1 MQPNEQQSATA
12 PTTGQSA
19 GLVPGAPVA
28 SAAHTAFATPGT
40 HSIANGTKKVSGASP
55 TKKTATNST
64 QNSLLISEIR
74 DNLVIINDGSLRAV
88 ITCQSINFDLMSAK
102 ERESVEYA
110 YQNFLNSLYFPAQI
124 LIRSQKVDI
133 GPYLDRLSKMRREQ
147 DNMLLGVLMDDY
159 IDFID
164 SLAQE
169 TNIMDKNFYI
179 VVPYYPMGD
188 LSSAVHSSRN
198 LLANLFAPAS
208 QQHIRIDESSYSKS
222 KDELRNRVQTVING
236 LLQLGIRSLQLTTK
250 ELGELYYNVYN
261 PDTAVREPIGDL
273 RDISAAVTKKG
284 QGNAPQPQLDQEM
297 T

>member
-1 MQPNEQQSATA
+1 MQPNEQQPVAPVSA
-12 PTTGQSA
+12 PSP

-40 HSIANGTKKVSGASP
+40 NSIANGTNKTSTIPSSKKPVQ
-55 TKKTATNST
+55 NST

-88 ITCQSINFDLMSAK
+88 VTCQSINFDLMSAK

-110 YQNFLNSLYFPAQI
+110 YQNFLNSLYFPVQI

-133 GPYLDRLSKMRREQ
+133 GPYLDRLAKMRREQ

-169 TNIMDKNFYI
+169 TNIMDKDFFI
-179 VVPYYPMGD
+179 VIPYYPMGD

-208 QQHIRIDESSYSKS
+208 QQHVRIDEGSYNKS
-222 KDELRNRVQTVING
+222 KDELRNRVQTAING

-261 PDTAVREPIGDL
+261 PDTAVREPIGEL
-273 RDISAAVTKKG
+273 GDISAVITKKG
-284 QGNAPQPQLDQEM
+284 QGDAIQPQLDQEIM
-297 T
+297 